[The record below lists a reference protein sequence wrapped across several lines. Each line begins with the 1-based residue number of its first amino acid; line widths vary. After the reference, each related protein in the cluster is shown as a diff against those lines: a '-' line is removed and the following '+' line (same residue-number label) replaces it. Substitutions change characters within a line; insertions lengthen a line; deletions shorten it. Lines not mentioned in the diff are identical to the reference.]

1 MLSFRHVPSLMD
13 NYDQIATSH
22 IASLN
27 SMFFDLLAL
36 RINKMLSSHHV
47 SLLMDDSD
55 DFRTCLVDLP
65 LDPTTIS
72 PHASNL
78 TAQICY
84 PHALTSRC
92 LDVDFDGPDLSSVA
106 NLRIVIT
113 SPPELGISPIL
124 EEFSKCRRL
133 RPSIPL
139 RAL

>member
-1 MLSFRHVPSLMD
+1 VPSLMD
-13 NYDQIATSH
+13 GYDQIATSH
-22 IASLN
+22 IASSN

-36 RINKMLSSHHV
+36 RVSEMLSSRHA

-65 LDPTTIS
+65 PDPTTIG
-72 PHASNL
+72 PHASDL
-78 TAQICY
+78 TAQICF

-92 LDVDFDGPDLSSVA
+92 LDVDFDGPDLSSAA
-106 NLRIVIT
+106 NLTIVVAP
-113 SPPELGISPIL
+113 PPELGISPVL

-133 RPSIPL
+133 RPLIPL